1 MIIDFEKI
9 PEHLFAWALES
20 NLRHLV
26 MPYKVYGHF
35 LSAIRAHL
43 DADSAFLYRGFSR
56 GGSVEAHS
64 DGKLRLHSDE
74 LIQDFA
80 ARRHPEIPRNILLS
94 PLKIHGRLAG
104 VVGVA
109 RQGGDFAL
117 GRGRVLNK
125 LSTLLG
131 DELARREEERLVQ
144 VLGRITEKVIS
155 QLHPRDLAYQILDG
169 LYQLVHYDHSAALL
183 VFERE
188 TEELRVEA
196 EKIVWTKSK
205 SAFIG
210 HEISVSQQLVENLR
224 KSPRGRIFSANSQLE
239 EDGPDRLLY
248 QLLNYSRGSG
258 IPQETSLLCV
268 PLFFCE
274 EFLGLLKIASFKRA
288 EFDLHDVEVVE
299 RFLPAARVA
308 LRNVRVKTSLE
319 NMALQAEMRAG
330 LVTLA
335 RAVAHDVNNAIGAI
349 LPLAKQALDEC
360 REGVLDPAELEKDLE
375 VIIDKST
382 LCRRIFSNM
391 LRAAKERTETGL
403 VEVNQLLRE
412 MTPMLESMVGPR
424 GISLHFDLAEQLPK
438 TQCSK
443 QHLERIVWNL
453 VTNAAQAL
461 SVQPGK
467 ITVKTEMQG
476 SHLVLTVLDDGPGI
490 SPDDIDKVLE
500 PFFTT
505 KQDGTGLGL
514 SICRSLVWQHGGAI
528 EVQSSPGQGAKVEIR
543 LLPAEVAEVA
553 ESMG

>member
-1 MIIDFEKI
+1 MIIDLEKI
-9 PEHLFAWALES
+9 PKHLFAWALES
-20 NLRHLV
+20 NLRHIV

-35 LSAIRAHL
+35 LAAVRSHL

-56 GGSVEAHS
+56 GGSIEAHS
-64 DGKLRLHSDE
+64 EGKVRLHSEE
-74 LIQDFA
+74 LIREFA
-80 ARRHPEIPRNILLS
+80 ARRRPEIPRNILLS

-109 RQGGDFAL
+109 R
-117 GRGRVLNK
+117 RGRDFQLGKGRILNK

-131 DELARREEERLVQ
+131 DDLARREEERLVQ

-183 VFERE
+183 VFEPE
-188 TEELRVEA
+188 GEELRVEA

-210 HEISVSQQLVENLR
+210 HQIPVSRRLVESLR
-224 KSPRGRIFSANSQLE
+224 HSPQGRVFPANSRPE
-239 EDGPDRLLY
+239 SDGQDSRLY
-248 QLLNYSRGSG
+248 QMLNYSRGSG

-268 PLFFCE
+268 PLFFGE
-274 EFLGLLKIASFKRA
+274 EFLGLLKIASYERA
-288 EFDLHDVEVVE
+288 EFDRHDVEVVE

-308 LRNVRVKTSLE
+308 LRNARVKTSLE

-349 LPLAKQALDEC
+349 LPLAKQAREEC
-360 REGVLDPAELEKDLE
+360 QAGVLDQSELEQDLE
-375 VIIDKST
+375 VIIDKAS

-391 LRAAKERTETGL
+391 LRTAKDRSETGL
-403 VEVNQLLRE
+403 VDVNQLLRE
-412 MTPMLESMVGPR
+412 MIPMLESMVATR
-424 GISLHFDLAEQLPK
+424 GISLQFDLEGGLPM
-438 TQCSK
+438 TQFSK
-443 QHLERIVWNL
+443 QHLERVVWNL
-453 VTNAAQAL
+453 VTNAVQAL
-461 SVQPGK
+461 SVRPGK
-467 ITVKTEMQG
+467 ISVGTKMQDGNMVLSVK
-476 SHLVLTVLDDGPGI
+476 DDGPGI
-490 SPDDIDKVLE
+490 SSDDIDKVLE

-505 KQDGTGLGL
+505 RQDGTGLGL

-528 EVQSSPGQGAKVEIR
+528 DVKSSPGKGAKVEIR
-543 LLPAEVAEVA
+543 LLPAEVAETA
-553 ESMG
+553 ASKA